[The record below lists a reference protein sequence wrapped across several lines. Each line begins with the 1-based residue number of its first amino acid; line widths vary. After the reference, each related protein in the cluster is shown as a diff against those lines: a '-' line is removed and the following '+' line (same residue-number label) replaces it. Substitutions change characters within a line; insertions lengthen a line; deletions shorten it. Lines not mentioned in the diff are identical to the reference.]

1 MFPSLGWGPF
11 FVFRRGA
18 SPVTPDSRKITA
30 AVKNTDIFVMGCLY
44 QLKNGYLCVFVCIC
58 VAACTFDYGQVEAAE
73 SSYPEITM
81 EDMDYARVRKGSL
94 IARLQ
99 AEFAERYEKRRRMEL
114 KNYSFEQYNT
124 TNEEI
129 DAAGSGGSATVELD
143 TSNIHMF
150 DGVEITVDTEDL
162 ALETVRLDWED
173 GKKSLKGG
181 ENDKVRVEQANGTN
195 FDGVGFSADV
205 RSRRWAFSSNASGVY
220 VHEDEEEDEGK
231 EESPVAHSIDE
242 AETGMTEAEKIP
254 GT

>member
-1 MFPSLGWGPF
+1 
-11 FVFRRGA
+11 
-18 SPVTPDSRKITA
+18 
-30 AVKNTDIFVMGCLY
+30 MGCLY
-44 QLKNGYLCVFVCIC
+44 RLKNACLCVFICIC
-58 VAACTFDYGQVEAAE
+58 AAACTFDYGQEESVE
-73 SSYPEITM
+73 SPYPDITM
-81 EDMDYARVRKGSL
+81 EELEYARVRKGSL

-124 TNEEI
+124 ANEEI
-129 DAAGSGGSATVELD
+129 DAVGSGGSATVELD

-181 ENDKVRVEQANGTN
+181 ENDAVRVEQSNGTN

-205 RSRRWAFSSNASGVY
+205 RSRTWAFSSSASGVY
-220 VHEDEEEDEGK
+220 VHEDEEGEDG
-231 EESPVAHSIDE
+231 EESQDSGGSGESE
-242 AETGMTEAEKIP
+242 AGMTEAEEIS